1 MNQQAKNTLEKIK
14 HSAYSLV
21 VFAEQTISAES
32 PEAHKQQMLESVLM
46 MLDGLE
52 ELHTD
57 LKQAMEAV

>member
-1 MNQQAKNTLEKIK
+1 MNQQAKNTLE
-14 HSAYSLV
+14 
-21 VFAEQTISAES
+21 
-32 PEAHKQQMLESVLM
+32 QMLESVLM